1 MRRTTRTTAGIPEK
15 RYGFNVNDIGNYVS
29 YEALSPAYKAFVA
42 SLQCVSIPT
51 DWRKAKEDSKWRMAM
66 VEELEAL
73 CKNKTW
79 VLTPLPTGKKAVS
92 CKWVYT
98 EAKC

>member
-1 MRRTTRTTAGIPEK
+1 MRRTTQANAGIPPE
-15 RYGFNVNDIGNYVS
+15 RYGFNANDIGNYVS

-42 SLQCVSIPT
+42 S
-51 DWRKAKEDSKWRMAM
+51 RKKANEDSKWHMAM

-79 VLTPLPTGKKAVS
+79 VLTLLPAGKKAVS

-98 EAKC
+98 VKQKA